1 MLTNEIVTFIDSL
14 MEHDHVSVNAFS
26 RKQSIS
32 KKKAHYEIQQAN
44 MELSNLQLPTI
55 QLVQGKIMIPE
66 GLKREWSN
74 EQKQLN
80 HRDVLMQEERIYLII
95 LYTFIKKEPI
105 SHSHY
110 QDLMQLSKSSVILDL
125 KKVRQLCQT
134 NKVAF
139 NYSRSEGYDFQGTE
153 MDIRKLAEYS
163 LGKLLQL
170 SIGEW
175 MIQLILNNWQITF
188 PIDSISERLYQMAKS
203 YKVEFVSERIK
214 EFLFLLC
221 FLIERESV
229 NEPLFSEVERHFIQS
244 QPLYELGEKLAIEFF
259 QDESENEAIFVTVHL
274 LSALQGTQQFY
285 KDETLLKV
293 TYDIINRVQMITGN
307 NFADKKE
314 LQLSLYEHL
323 VPAYFRILFD
333 IHLENP
339 YAKQIMTEY
348 EELYYLVSKG
358 LLPFEE
364 LLNKPIPANELAYF
378 TIHFGGQLKRNQPI
392 SRTLKALSICPNGI
406 SSSLIMNHQL
416 EELFPMIQFNRIHD
430 LKQAKQINDQEYDMV
445 FSTTYFHTTK
455 KLYLSTPMLNYVEQE
470 ILKRK
475 VFDDFAIEAVNKSI
489 EVSNLIKI
497 IARNATIHHEK
508 ELYEALSRSIYG
520 AGLNQLSGG
529 KVLTELLEERFIQ
542 FSDQKLE
549 WQDAIA
555 LAAKPLREA
564 GYITDQY
571 ITSMIDNVHDMG
583 AYIVLAPKT
592 AVPHSRPEDGVKELG
607 ISLLHLETAVDFN
620 LGEEQDDDRQVQLI
634 FVLAAV
640 DSVGH
645 LTALKQLS
653 EILEDEEKIDA
664 LIETKDPTT
673 MYKKIKQI
681 IEKQ

>member
-14 MEHDHVSVNAFS
+14 IEHNHVSVNAFS

-32 KKKAHYEIQQAN
+32 KKKAHYEISQAN
-44 MELSNLQLPTI
+44 LELSSLQLPAI
-55 QLVQGKIMIPE
+55 QLVQGKILIPE
-66 GLKREWSN
+66 GLKKGWSK

-125 KKVRQLCQT
+125 KKVRQLCQRK
-134 NKVAF
+134 NVAF
-139 NYSRSEGYDFQGTE
+139 SYSRSEGYDFQGTE
-153 MDIRKLAEYS
+153 LDIRKLAEYS

-175 MIQLILNNWQITF
+175 IIRLIFSKWQVTL
-188 PIDSISERLYQMAKS
+188 PIDSISERLYKIAKS
-203 YKVEFVSERIK
+203 YQVEFVAERMK

-221 FLIERESV
+221 FLMERE
-229 NEPLFSEVERHFIQS
+229 NAREPIFSESEQRFIQS
-244 QPLYELGEKLAIEFF
+244 QPLYELGEKVTAEFF
-259 QDESENEAIFVTVHL
+259 QNTSQNEAIFVTVHL
-274 LSALQGTQQFY
+274 LSALQGTPRFY

-293 TYDIINRVQMITGN
+293 TDAIINRVQLMTGT
-307 NFADKKE
+307 NFSDKKA

-333 IHLENP
+333 SHLENP
-339 YAKQIMTEY
+339 YAKQIMAEY
-348 EELYYLVSKG
+348 EELYYLVAKG
-358 LLPFEE
+358 LAPFEA
-364 LLNKPIPANELAYF
+364 LLNKPIPPNELAYF
-378 TIHFGGQLKRNQPI
+378 TIHFGGQLKRKEPMF
-392 SRTLKALSICPNGI
+392 RTLKALSICPNGI

-430 LKQAKQINDQEYDMV
+430 LKQAKKIDEQEYDMV
-445 FSTTYFHTTK
+445 FSTTYFHTAK
-455 KLYLSTPMLNYVEQE
+455 KLYLSAPLLNYVEQE
-470 ILKRK
+470 MLKRK
-475 VFDDFAIEAVNKSI
+475 VFDDFAIEPLNKAV

-497 IARNATIHHEK
+497 IARNATIHHEE

-542 FSDQKLE
+542 FTNEKLE
-549 WQDAIA
+549 WQEAIA
-555 LAAKPLREA
+555 LAANPLMKA
-564 GYITDQY
+564 GYITEHY
-571 ITSMIDNVHDMG
+571 IASMIDNVHEMG

-592 AVPHSRPEDGVKELG
+592 AVPHSRPEDGVKKLG
-607 ISLLHLETAVDFN
+607 ISLLHLENPVDFN
-620 LGEEQDDDRQVQLI
+620 LGEEQDEDRQVQLI
-634 FVLAAV
+634 FVLAAI

-653 EILEDEEKIDA
+653 EILEDEEKIEA
-664 LIETKDPTT
+664 LIATKDAAA
-673 MYKKIKQI
+673 MHQKISQI
-681 IEKQ
+681 IEK